1 MAVKIIRLICYVGLW
16 LTTGAVAFYFGTYY
30 PNQKTI
36 LKIQNEAAV
45 QMQKNIA
52 RHPVYEPE
60 MIYNDNVS
68 FMKSVHSCIDYVN
81 LKITPDQRIHKDII
95 IAMAVVESGYGKSRF
110 AIKGNNLF
118 VIRTWDKN
126 VAKLKQKENPSEEWG
141 VKIYITKCKSVA
153 DMISILNRLDVYEE
167 FRTERRRQLLLGI
180 LDIDKLINHLHP
192 WSTNPNYVDLIKQK
206 AKKSAKIFSDN

>member
-1 MAVKIIRLICYVGLW
+1 MAIKIIRVILYIGLW
-16 LTTGAVAFYFGTYY
+16 LTTGAVAFYFGTHY

-36 LKIQNEAAV
+36 LEIQKDVAV

-68 FMKSVHSCIDYVN
+68 FMKAVHSCIDYVN
-81 LKITPDQRIHKDII
+81 LKITPDKRIHKDII
-95 IAMAVVESGYGKSRF
+95 IAMAVIESGYGKSRF
-110 AIKGNNLF
+110 AQKGNNLF
-118 VIRTWDKN
+118 GIRTWNKDE
-126 VAKLKQKENPSEEWG
+126 AQLKPKENPSEDWG

-167 FRTERRRQLLLGI
+167 FRLERRRQLLLGI
-180 LDIDKLINHLHP
+180 LDIDQQIEHLHP
-192 WSTNPNYVDLIKQK
+192 WSTNPNYVELVKQK

>member
-1 MAVKIIRLICYVGLW
+1 MAIKIIRVILYIGLW
-16 LTTGAVAFYFGTYY
+16 LTTGAVAFYFGTHY

-36 LKIQNEAAV
+36 LEIQKDVAV

-68 FMKSVHSCIDYVN
+68 FMKAVHSCIDYVN
-81 LKITPDQRIHKDII
+81 LKITPDKRIHKDII
-95 IAMAVVESGYGKSRF
+95 IAMAVIESGYGKSRF
-110 AIKGNNLF
+110 AQKGNNLF
-118 VIRTWDKN
+118 GIRTWNKDE
-126 VAKLKQKENPSEEWG
+126 AQLKPKENPSEDWG

-167 FRTERRRQLLLGI
+167 FRLERRRHLLLGI
-180 LDIDKLINHLHP
+180 LDIDQQIENLHP
-192 WSTNPNYVDLIKQK
+192 WSTNPNYVELVKQK